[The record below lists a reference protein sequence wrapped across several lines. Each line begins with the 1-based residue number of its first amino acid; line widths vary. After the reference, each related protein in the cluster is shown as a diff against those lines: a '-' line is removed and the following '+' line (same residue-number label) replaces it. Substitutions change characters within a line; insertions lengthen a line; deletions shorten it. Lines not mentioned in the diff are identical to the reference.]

1 MYLPPNSP
9 KSHINL
15 LLKIGL
21 LSLLLTLILEPSG
34 LENVCMPPFSKK
46 NKKQKTKKTQK
57 KPKDKKDRKIKLLSQ
72 QLQNW
77 NHLQR
82 LNHVSTW
89 NFNLTLF
96 DSLSLLSALASVS
109 VNYLANFTCRCYS
122 FRAQRN
128 KDHKYAVT
136 ACFCISFR
144 SPRFK

>member
-1 MYLPPNSP
+1 LYLPPNSP

-72 QLQNW
+72 QLQN
-77 NHLQR
+77 
-82 LNHVSTW
+82 
-89 NFNLTLF
+89 
-96 DSLSLLSALASVS
+96 
-109 VNYLANFTCRCYS
+109 
-122 FRAQRN
+122 
-128 KDHKYAVT
+128 
-136 ACFCISFR
+136 
-144 SPRFK
+144 